1 MEQTLRP
8 IYQERASFPDTLGVL
23 LVSKRWEGDPLTD
36 TFDEILL
43 IITSSDTTPIQT
55 KHYTDG
61 EEKAAMHIIS
71 EQQLKKWLLLGTK
84 RKVVDWLFYGK
95 VFFDRNE
102 YVENLKMG
110 LEEYPFFG
118 KDLKMGIELAKL
130 VRRYMEGKTFYDQ
143 NHYMDAYHHAV
154 QSLHHLARLSVIEKG
169 ILPEVT
175 VWSQVKKIDPSIYK
189 LYEELIMSDEPLQ
202 KRLELMFLASEFFI
216 HNRTDDGAQHIL
228 AVMAAKE
235 RWTIQ
240 ELHEHEELK
249 MYSVDLEMLI
259 EFLIEKNILRVIL
272 SDSKNEFICHRMY
285 SVDEQQED

>member
-43 IITSSDTTPIQT
+43 IISSSNTIPIQT

-61 EEKAAMHIIS
+61 DEKAALHIIS
-71 EQQLKKWLLLGTK
+71 ENQLKKWLLLGTK

-102 YVENLKMG
+102 YIEDLKTE
-110 LEEYPFFG
+110 LQEHPFFG
-118 KDLKMGIELAKL
+118 RDLKMGIELAKL
-130 VRRYMEGKTFYDQ
+130 VRRYMEGKTFFEQ
-143 NHYMDAYHHAV
+143 LHYMDAYHHAV

-189 LYEELIMSDEPLQ
+189 LYEELIMSDEPIE

-216 HNRTDDGAQHIL
+216 HNRTEYGARHIL
-228 AVMAAKE
+228 EVMSLKE
-235 RWTIQ
+235 TWTIQ
-240 ELHEHEELK
+240 ELHEHDELR

-259 EFLIEKNILRVIL
+259 EFLIEKNIIKVM
-272 SDSKNEFICHRMY
+272 SVDSKNEFLYHRMY
-285 SVDEQQED
+285 SVLD

>member
-43 IITSSDTTPIQT
+43 IISSSNTIPIQT

-61 EEKAAMHIIS
+61 EEKSALHIIS
-71 EQQLKKWLLLGTK
+71 ENQLKKWLLLGTK

-102 YVENLKMG
+102 YIEDLKNE
-110 LEEYPFFG
+110 LHEHPFFG
-118 KDLKMGIELAKL
+118 RDLKMGIELAKL
-130 VRRYMEGKTFYDQ
+130 VRRYMEGKSFFEQ
-143 NHYMDAYHHAV
+143 HHYMDAYQHAV
-154 QSLHHLARLSVIEKG
+154 QSLHHLARLSIIEKG

-189 LYEELIMSDEPLQ
+189 LYEELIMSDEPIE

-216 HNRTDDGAQHIL
+216 HNRTEYGARHIL
-228 AVMAAKE
+228 EVMSQKE
-235 RWTIQ
+235 TWTIQ
-240 ELHEHEELK
+240 ELHEHEELR

-259 EFLIEKNILRVIL
+259 EFLIEKNIIHVK
-272 SDSKNEFICHRMY
+272 SVSSKNEFLYHRMY
-285 SVDEQQED
+285 SVLD

>member
-43 IITSSDTTPIQT
+43 IISSSNMIPIQT

-61 EEKAAMHIIS
+61 EEKAALHIIG
-71 EQQLKKWLLLGTK
+71 ENQLKKWLLLGTK

-102 YVENLKMG
+102 YIEDLKTE
-110 LEEYPFFG
+110 LQEYPFFG
-118 KDLKMGIELAKL
+118 RDLKMGIELAKL
-130 VRRYMEGKTFYDQ
+130 VRRYMEGKTFFEQ
-143 NHYMDAYHHAV
+143 HHYMDAYHHAV

-189 LYEELIMSDEPLQ
+189 LYEELIMSDEPIE

-216 HNRTDDGAQHIL
+216 HNRTEYGARHIL
-228 AVMAAKE
+228 EVMSQKE
-235 RWTIQ
+235 TWTIQ
-240 ELHEHEELK
+240 ELHEHDELS

-259 EFLIEKNILRVIL
+259 EFLIEKNIIQVK
-272 SDSKNEFICHRMY
+272 SVDSKNEFLYHRMY
-285 SVDEQQED
+285 SVLD

>member
-43 IITSSDTTPIQT
+43 IISSSNTIPIQT

-61 EEKAAMHIIS
+61 EEKAALHIIS
-71 EQQLKKWLLLGTK
+71 ENQLKKWLLLGTK

-102 YVENLKMG
+102 YIEDLKRE
-110 LEEYPFFG
+110 LQEHPFFG
-118 KDLKMGIELAKL
+118 RDLKMGIELAKL
-130 VRRYMEGKTFYDQ
+130 VRRYMEGKSFFEQ
-143 NHYMDAYHHAV
+143 HHYMDAYHHAV
-154 QSLHHLARLSVIEKG
+154 QSLHHLARLAVIEKG

-189 LYEELIMSDEPLQ
+189 LYEELIMSDEAIE

-216 HNRTDDGAQHIL
+216 HNRTEYGARHIL
-228 AVMAAKE
+228 RVMSEKE
-235 RWTIQ
+235 IWRIQ

-259 EFLIEKNILRVIL
+259 EFLIEKNIIKVL
-272 SDSKNEFICHRMY
+272 SIDSKNDFLYHRRY
-285 SVDEQQED
+285 SVID

>member
-43 IITSSDTTPIQT
+43 IISSSNTIPIQT

-61 EEKAAMHIIS
+61 EEKAALHIIS
-71 EQQLKKWLLLGTK
+71 EKQLKKWLLLGTK

-102 YVENLKMG
+102 YIEDLKTE
-110 LEEYPFFG
+110 LQEHPFFG
-118 KDLKMGIELAKL
+118 RDLKMGIELAKL
-130 VRRYMEGKTFYDQ
+130 VRRYMEGKTFFEQ
-143 NHYMDAYHHAV
+143 HHYMDAYHHAV

-189 LYEELIMSDEPLQ
+189 LYEELIMSDEPIE

-216 HNRTDDGAQHIL
+216 HNRTEYGVHHIL
-228 AVMAAKE
+228 KVMSQKE
-235 RWTIQ
+235 TWTIQ
-240 ELHEHEELK
+240 ELHEHEELS

-259 EFLIEKNILRVIL
+259 EFLIEKNIIKVL
-272 SDSKNEFICHRMY
+272 SIDSKNEFLYHRMY
-285 SVDEQQED
+285 SVID